1 MVNNT
6 NVTYYVKHIH
16 FYIKSKFYLLIMVK
30 RNDLPPLNS
39 LPVFIAV
46 IKTKSYTKAAEE
58 LFITHSAVSQSIKK
72 LENHLDKKLF

>member
-1 MVNNT
+1 
-6 NVTYYVKHIH
+6 
-16 FYIKSKFYLLIMVK
+16 MVK